1 MIESLGFTT
10 AMTSPKSSI
19 TIWDSLSQAASQDP
33 AITSMSSLEPKM
45 PRSTLPTPRNTKNT
59 FKLDWEEGI
68 PMMGSNNISITI
80 AKFYLS
86 RFCGVMIHSRADI
99 ITLPSI
105 TSWLT
110 VLSKL
115 RKFAIKTLVGIR
127 SPFSSANENFRASP
141 S

>member
-1 MIESLGFTT
+1 
-10 AMTSPKSSI
+10 
-19 TIWDSLSQAASQDP
+19 
-33 AITSMSSLEPKM
+33 
-45 PRSTLPTPRNTKNT
+45 
-59 FKLDWEEGI
+59 
-68 PMMGSNNISITI
+68 MMGSNNIWITI

-86 RFCGVMIHSRADI
+86 RFCGVMIPSRADI

-127 SPFSSANENFRASP
+127 SPFSSANENFHASP
-141 S
+141 SSLTIQE